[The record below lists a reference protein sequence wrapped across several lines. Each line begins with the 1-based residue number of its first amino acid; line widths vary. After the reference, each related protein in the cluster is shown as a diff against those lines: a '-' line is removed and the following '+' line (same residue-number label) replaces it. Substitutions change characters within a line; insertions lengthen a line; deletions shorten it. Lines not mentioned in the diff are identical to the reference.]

1 MKNILHRLDNLVN
14 ISLKENIDQR
24 RREDIDRLLLLLPL
38 LLGQPLPIHIRK
50 AKNEEVKAFS

>member
-24 RREDIDRLLLLLPL
+24 RREDIDRLLLLPL

-50 AKNEEVKAFS
+50 ENK